1 MNEFNIAYDITRRIE
16 GGYHNGAGVNQNDR
30 GGETFKGI
38 ARRFWASWRGWAIID
53 HLKKSPGFPQTAER
67 NPELSRLVREF
78 YKVNFW
84 DPLRLDQ
91 VKFQPVQ
98 NELFDTA
105 VNCGVSTAARFFQRA
120 LNFTNRGG
128 KSFKDLAVD
137 GKIGP
142 QTLLTFA
149 ALNDKDKKTIFNVLN
164 VLQGG
169 HYLAI
174 MEKDPGQ
181 EDFLRGWFDRIEI
194 MK

>member
-16 GGYHNGAGVNQNDR
+16 GGYHAGTGVNQNDR

-38 ARRFWASWRGWAIID
+38 ARRFWANWRGWAIID

-67 NPELSRLVREF
+67 NPQLNQFVRDF

-120 LNFTNRGG
+120 LNFMNRGG
-128 KSFKDLAVD
+128 KSFKDLTVD

-149 ALNDKDKKTIFNVLN
+149 ALNDKDKKTLFNVLN

-174 MEKDPGQ
+174 MERDPGQ
-181 EDFLRGWFDRIEI
+181 EDFLRGWFDRLEL